1 MEEMA
6 FFDHPNV
13 NVPALKPPKHV
24 LHRPPNTK
32 RLKKTRIPVDHDGSD
47 SAPWRFLV
55 LNFLEAG
62 LLWPHSQATILSTG
76 CPLHL
81 SFGKWNERGPRIG
94 ARNSTR
100 PVCNSWRDTALQT
113 RFVMS
118 WQTPRRHSWRLKKS
132 HVCCPVFG
140 RLRRFRSR
148 QSCWSA
154 CRTRVRPSS
163 GCMQGKWIFLPM
175 LEHSL

>member
-1 MEEMA
+1 MPQGSQTKYGSRSYQFVFPICFRTKDMEEMA

-62 LLWPHSQATILSTG
+62 LL
-76 CPLHL
+76 
-81 SFGKWNERGPRIG
+81 
-94 ARNSTR
+94 
-100 PVCNSWRDTALQT
+100 
-113 RFVMS
+113 
-118 WQTPRRHSWRLKKS
+118 
-132 HVCCPVFG
+132 
-140 RLRRFRSR
+140 
-148 QSCWSA
+148 
-154 CRTRVRPSS
+154 
-163 GCMQGKWIFLPM
+163 
-175 LEHSL
+175 